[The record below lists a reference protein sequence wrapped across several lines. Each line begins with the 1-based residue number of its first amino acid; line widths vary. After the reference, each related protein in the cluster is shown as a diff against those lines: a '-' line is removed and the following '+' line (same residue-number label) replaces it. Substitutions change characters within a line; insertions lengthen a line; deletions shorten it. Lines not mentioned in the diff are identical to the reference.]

1 MFGSLFEDED
11 AGGLAESPGPPGARK
26 CGPKPPP
33 SPRGVTGLCGI
44 RNQGAT
50 CYLNSLLQTLLF
62 TPEFRESLFQLGP
75 EELGSLADKDKPGAK
90 VRVIPIQLQ
99 RLFAK
104 LLLVDQEAYSTTEL
118 TDSFGWT
125 NSEELQQ
132 HDVQELNRILFSA
145 IESSLVG
152 TSGQELIANLYHGTL
167 VNQIICGVC
176 GRISKREEDFQ
187 DLTVAVAS
195 YPSLQ
200 HVLTDQYVEMEKLE
214 GKNQYRCEQCNKLV
228 NARKGARLKKLPP
241 VLSFSLLRFSYDY
254 VKWER
259 YKETGKFT
267 FPKELD
273 MAAFC
278 QDADQE
284 TDTVY
289 ELFSVVIHK
298 GSAHGGHYHAYIR
311 DVDGLGVWIP
321 PEEQAVAIPTDPTT
335 GKVDYIEVSN
345 PTQLLKAILQQ
356 EGEGGTTVDKLSQA
370 LMAQTGVSWNKRF
383 KKQYGPI
390 TRFLKKYDDIFELN
404 PVVNWVS
411 LKEPTI
417 PANGPDTAA
426 TNTVPNSSASGDSCE
441 KEETSLT
448 QECSCQATEGKCN
461 CGESVETRTA
471 AVKNATQNDAI
482 RPGPSEVSNFWFD
495 FNDSRVRPIPEPGP
509 SDVSNFWFDFN
520 DSRVRPIPE
529 SEIDT
534 QPGPSDVSNFWFDF
548 NDSRVRPIPES
559 EIDTQPGPSDVSNFW
574 FDFNDSRVRPISES
588 EIDTQYQGKE
598 SAYMLFYRRKSL
610 TRPQEAKGLPTYGMQ
625 AWQLAEVIEE
635 NSRLQKEREEY
646 EMIINTI
653 SIDVLVS
660 HEYMYQGGAL
670 QTLPG
675 CHSNVMR
682 LTLDRRKSLGELK
695 VSIQEMLGSL
705 WAGPMCLHIAKQLP
719 AGLHLYD
726 CVSDDDSRRVQDAGI
741 AEGTQLFVWDGHQV
755 GGLPVPSGERWEP
768 VAISVIHGGGGGCHS
783 NTSRGFPKCSALG
796 EVRVL
801 VSELT
806 NIPVQSL
813 VLTKLADSSR
823 DAGENPSSVLLHNS
837 QDGSSLRVLGFQDG
851 DRLLAESKTSR
862 RKRGGSPE
870 VKSVGQSEVSQV
882 TLSIKEHCS
891 GNNMSAN
898 ITIDTQETIG
908 TVKML
913 ALSQFELND
922 LQLEGGSHLRV
933 VNTQGTG
940 PPLYEDQTV
949 ESVSLRTDARLRLQ
963 LGMAPAHETERV
975 FYLSTMY
982 KYKMYMYNCTLKVEY
997 TNRKVPYCIK
1007 HLVIGMPIPYPVKPN
1022 LYEDQTVESVS
1033 LRTDARLRLQPGKA
1047 PAPHQMVLYV
1057 SMLPSVDDVADF
1069 EVLTDKK
1076 ATVGDCLRQ
1085 TCARAGIPPEKW
1097 HLRRTNWCGEAEDPL
1112 NDLEITLEAATLHH
1126 GDLVVLQE
1134 GRIPPKGFVCVP
1146 VYLYPSPEQGM
1157 LGGGDS
1163 GMLGWITAGVNSLL
1177 HSKPE
1182 DRGEGGNGVLFLG
1195 DLEISREATLLDL
1208 KTQLLTLPHM
1218 KDAPIPTP
1226 GFLRVRTVEGGG
1238 PARVL
1243 RGGNQTLKYLKI
1255 NSATQLCVQVLH
1267 QEEDLSQSVLV
1278 LNLRR
1283 RIPNT
1288 REYTPEEELLW
1299 ETCKGATP
1307 SVLKQAIADR
1317 FVLPVERVAVA
1328 KHLPEKF
1335 QWLAV
1340 QVPKNSGKP
1349 KGKKKGGGGGGKGG
1363 GGGGANLKKPPYMLK
1378 DGDTIGV
1385 KDLQFDPH
1393 DKDDFSTPE
1402 DDAGREALRRA
1413 EEEKKQK
1420 RQQSKNSSKDG
1431 RKERRPEVGIT
1442 IHVDDFR

>member
-1 MFGSLFEDED
+1 MFGNLFEDEEG
-11 AGGLAESPGPPGARK
+11 GGLTEPPGPPGARK

-33 SPRGVTGLCGI
+33 PPRRGTGLCGI

-75 EELGSLADKDKPGAK
+75 EELGSLTDKDKPGAK

-125 NSEELQQ
+125 NNEELQQ
-132 HDVQELNRILFSA
+132 HDVQELSRILFSA

-187 DLTVAVAS
+187 DLTVAVAG

-200 HVLTDQYVEMEKLE
+200 HVLTDQYVEMERLE

-241 VLSFSLLRFSYDY
+241 ILSFSLLRFSYDY

-284 TDTVY
+284 KDTMY
-289 ELFSVVIHK
+289 ELFSMVIHK

-311 DVDGLGVWIP
+311 DVDRLGVWIP
-321 PEEQAVAIPTDPTT
+321 PEEQEVAIPTDPST

-345 PTQLLKAILQQ
+345 PTQLLRAILQQ

-390 TRFLKKYDDIFELN
+390 TRFLKKYEDIFELN

-411 LKEPTI
+411 LKEPTG
-417 PANGPDTAA
+417 PANEPDTTA
-426 TNTVPNSSASGDSCE
+426 TNTATNSLSSEDSCK
-441 KEETSLT
+441 KEETLLA
-448 QECSCQATEGKCN
+448 QECSCPAAEGKCN
-461 CGESVETRTA
+461 CGLGEETRA
-471 AVKNATQNDAI
+471 PATTNSTENDAK
-482 RPGPSEVSNFWFD
+482 RPTGPSEVLNCWFD
-495 FNDSRVRPIPEPGP
+495 FNDSRVRPIP
-509 SDVSNFWFDFN
+509 
-520 DSRVRPIPE
+520 
-529 SEIDT
+529 
-534 QPGPSDVSNFWFDF
+534 
-548 NDSRVRPIPES
+548 
-559 EIDTQPGPSDVSNFW
+559 
-574 FDFNDSRVRPISES
+574 ES

-610 TRPQEAKGLPTYGMQ
+610 NRPQEAKGLPTYGMQ
-625 AWQLAEVIEE
+625 PWQLAEVIEE

-646 EMIINTI
+646 DTAVNTI

-682 LTLDRRKSLGELK
+682 LTLDRRKSVGDLK
-695 VSIQEMLGSL
+695 ESIQEMLGSL
-705 WAGPMCLHIAKQLP
+705 WAGPMCLHISKHLP

-726 CVSDDDSRRVQDAGI
+726 FVSEDDSRRVQDAGI

-768 VAISVIHGGGGGCHS
+768 VLISVIHGSGAGCHS

-813 VLTKLADSSR
+813 VLTKLADKSG
-823 DAGENPSSVLLHNS
+823 DAGENHPSLLLHNS
-837 QDGSSLRVLGFQDG
+837 QDGSSLQVLGFQDG
-851 DRLLAESKTSR
+851 DRLLAETKTSR

-870 VKSVGQSEVSQV
+870 VQTQGQSGVSQV
-882 TLSIKEHCS
+882 TLSVEEHCS
-891 GNNMSAN
+891 GSNMSAN

-908 TVKML
+908 TVKTL
-913 ALSQFELND
+913 ALSQFELD
-922 LQLEGGSHLRV
+922 DFQGDCHLRIL
-933 VNTQGTG
+933 NTQGTG

-963 LGMAPAHETERV
+963 
-975 FYLSTMY
+975 
-982 KYKMYMYNCTLKVEY
+982 
-997 TNRKVPYCIK
+997 
-1007 HLVIGMPIPYPVKPN
+1007 
-1022 LYEDQTVESVS
+1022 
-1033 LRTDARLRLQPGKA
+1033 PGKA
-1047 PAPHQMVLYV
+1047 PSTHQMVLYV

-1112 NDLEITLEAATLHH
+1112 NDLDLTLEAASLHH

-1134 GRIPPKGFVCVP
+1134 GRIPHKGFICVP

-1182 DRGEGGNGVLFLG
+1182 DRGASGVLFLG

-1208 KTQLLTLPHM
+1208 KTHLLTLPHM

-1226 GFLRVRTVEGGG
+1226 GFLRVRTVEGGR

-1255 NSATQLCVQVLH
+1255 NSATQLCVQVLP

-1283 RIPNT
+1283 RVPNT

-1299 ETCKGATP
+1299 DTCKGATP
-1307 SVLKQAIADR
+1307 SVLKQVIADR
-1317 FVLPVERVAVA
+1317 FVLPVERVAIA
-1328 KHLPEKF
+1328 KQFPEKF
-1335 QWLAV
+1335 QWLTI

-1349 KGKKKGGGGGGKGG
+1349 KGKKKGGGGGGNKGG

-1378 DGDTIGV
+1378 DGDTLGV

-1393 DKDDFSTPE
+1393 NKDDFSTAE
-1402 DDAGREALRRA
+1402 DDAGKEELRRA

-1420 RQQSKNSSKDG
+1420 RQQSKSSNKGG

>member
-1 MFGSLFEDED
+1 MFGNLFEDDEG
-11 AGGLAESPGPPGARK
+11 GGLAEPPGPPGARK
-26 CGPKPPP
+26 CAPKPPP
-33 SPRGVTGLCGI
+33 PSRGGTGLCGI

-75 EELGSLADKDKPGAK
+75 EELGSLADREKPGAK

-132 HDVQELNRILFSA
+132 HDVQELSRILFSA

-176 GRISKREEDFQ
+176 GRISTREEDFQ
-187 DLTVAVAS
+187 DLTVAVAG

-200 HVLTDQYVEMEKLE
+200 HALTDQYVEMERLE

-241 VLSFSLLRFSYDY
+241 ILSFSLLRFSYDY

-273 MAAFC
+273 MAVFC
-278 QDADQE
+278 QDAEQE
-284 TDTVY
+284 TDTMY

-311 DVDGLGVWIP
+311 DVDRLGVWIP
-321 PEEQAVAIPTDPTT
+321 PEDQEVAIPTDPST

-356 EGEGGTTVDKLSQA
+356 VGEGGTTVDKLSQA
-370 LMAQTGVSWNKRF
+370 LMEQTGVSWNKRF

-411 LKEPTI
+411 LKEPSA
-417 PANGPDTAA
+417 PADMPDTAA
-426 TNTVPNSSASGDSCE
+426 TNTETDGMSGEDKKGETLSSQDSNC
-441 KEETSLT
+441 
-448 QECSCQATEGKCN
+448 QELDVGRKCN
-461 CGESVETRTA
+461 CGVNVGTETSA
-471 AVKNATQNDAI
+471 MKKDAK
-482 RPGPSEVSNFWFD
+482 R
-495 FNDSRVRPIPEPGP
+495 PGP
-509 SDVSNFWFDFN
+509 SDVVNCWFDFN

-529 SEIDT
+529 SEI
-534 QPGPSDVSNFWFDF
+534 Q
-548 NDSRVRPIPES
+548 
-559 EIDTQPGPSDVSNFW
+559 
-574 FDFNDSRVRPISES
+574 
-588 EIDTQYQGKE
+588 TQYQGKE

-610 TRPQEAKGLPTYGMQ
+610 NRPLEAKGLPTYGMQ

-646 EMIINTI
+646 DTAVNTI
-653 SIDVLVS
+653 SVDVLVS

-682 LTLDRRKSLGELK
+682 LTLDRRKTVEDLK
-695 VSIQEMLGSL
+695 VSIREMLGSL

-726 CVSDDDSRRVQDAGI
+726 CVSGDDSKRVLDVGI

-755 GGLPVPSGERWEP
+755 GGLAVPSGERWEP
-768 VAISVIHGGGGGCHS
+768 VAISIIHGTGTGCHS
-783 NTSRGFPKCSALG
+783 NTSRGFAKCSALG
-796 EVRVL
+796 ELRVL
-801 VSELT
+801 VSELI

-813 VLTKLADSSR
+813 VLTKLSDKSGET
-823 DAGENPSSVLLHNS
+823 GENLPSVVLHNS
-837 QDGSSLRVLGFQDG
+837 QDGSSLQVLGFRDG
-851 DRLLAESKTSR
+851 DRLLAETKTSR

-870 VKSVGQSEVSQV
+870 VQTQEQTDTSQV
-882 TLSIKEHCS
+882 TLSIEEHCS
-891 GNNMSAN
+891 GNKLAAD
-898 ITIDTQETIG
+898 ITVDTQETIG
-908 TVKML
+908 TVKVL
-913 ALSQFELND
+913 ALSQFELDD
-922 LQLEGGSHLRV
+922 LQGGCHLRI
-933 VNTQGTG
+933 VNNQGTG

-949 ESVSLRTDARLRLQ
+949 ESVSLRT
-963 LGMAPAHETERV
+963 E
-975 FYLSTMY
+975 
-982 KYKMYMYNCTLKVEY
+982 
-997 TNRKVPYCIK
+997 
-1007 HLVIGMPIPYPVKPN
+1007 
-1022 LYEDQTVESVS
+1022 
-1033 LRTDARLRLQPGKA
+1033 ARLRLQPGKA
-1047 PAPHQMVLYV
+1047 PASHQMVLYV

-1076 ATVGDCLRQ
+1076 ATIGDCLRQ

-1112 NDLEITLEAATLHH
+1112 NDLDITLEAAGLHH

-1177 HSKPE
+1177 HAKP
-1182 DRGEGGNGVLFLG
+1182 DGRGGGDSGVLFLG
-1195 DLEISREATLLDL
+1195 DLEISREASLLDL

-1218 KDAPIPTP
+1218 KDAPVPTP
-1226 GFLRVRTVEGGG
+1226 GFLRVRTVEGGR

-1243 RGGNQTLKYLKI
+1243 RGGTQTLKYLKI
-1255 NSATQLCVQVLH
+1255 NSATQLCVQVLP
-1267 QEEDLSQSVLV
+1267 QEEDLNQSVLV
-1278 LNLRR
+1278 LNLCR
-1283 RIPNT
+1283 RIPNS

-1299 ETCKGATP
+1299 DTSRGATP
-1307 SVLKQAIADR
+1307 SVLKQVIADR
-1317 FVLPVERVAVA
+1317 FVLPMERVGSPY
-1328 KHLPEKF
+1328 KY
-1335 QWLAV
+1335 
-1340 QVPKNSGKP
+1340 PKPLENLL
-1349 KGKKKGGGGGGKGG
+1349 KGRRKEEEGVRVE
-1363 GGGGANLKKPPYMLK
+1363 GGGANLKKPPYMLK

-1385 KDLQFDPH
+1385 KDLQFDPYN
-1393 DKDDFSTPE
+1393 KDDFSTPA
-1402 DDAGREALRRA
+1402 DDAGKEELRRV

-1420 RQQSKNSSKDG
+1420 RQQGKNSSRGGK
-1431 RKERRPEVGIT
+1431 KERRPEVGIT

>member
-1 MFGSLFEDED
+1 
-11 AGGLAESPGPPGARK
+11 
-26 CGPKPPP
+26 
-33 SPRGVTGLCGI
+33 GI

-75 EELGSLADKDKPGAK
+75 EELGSLADKDKSGAK

-167 VNQIICGVC
+167 VNQYVLTDRFCPLPMFFQ
-176 GRISKREEDFQ
+176 EDFQ
-187 DLTVAVAS
+187 DLTVAVAG

-200 HVLTDQYVEMEKLE
+200 HVLTDQYVEMERLE

-267 FPKELD
+267 FPKELN

-278 QDADQE
+278 QDVRNWPLYY
-284 TDTVY
+284 TMY

-321 PEEQAVAIPTDPTT
+321 PEEQAVAIPTDPSTGKNRGLVFVPPA

-417 PANGPDTAA
+417 AANGPDTAA
-426 TNTVPNSSASGDSCE
+426 TNTVPNSSAGGDSCE
-441 KEETSLT
+441 KEETS
-448 QECSCQATEGKCN
+448 
-461 CGESVETRTA
+461 
-471 AVKNATQNDAI
+471 
-482 RPGPSEVSNFWFD
+482 PGPSDVLNYWFD
-495 FNDSRVRPIPEPGP
+495 FNDSRVRPIP
-509 SDVSNFWFDFN
+509 
-520 DSRVRPIPE
+520 
-529 SEIDT
+529 
-534 QPGPSDVSNFWFDF
+534 
-548 NDSRVRPIPES
+548 
-559 EIDTQPGPSDVSNFW
+559 
-574 FDFNDSRVRPISES
+574 ES

-653 SIDVLVS
+653 SVDVLVS

-682 LTLDRRKSLGELK
+682 LTLDRRKSVGDLK
-695 VSIQEMLGSL
+695 VSVREMLGSL

-726 CVSDDDSRRVQDAGI
+726 CVSEDDSRRVQDAGI
-741 AEGTQLFVWDGHQV
+741 ADGTQLFVWDGHQV
-755 GGLPVPSGERWEP
+755 GGLPVPSGEHWEP
-768 VAISVIHGGGGGCHS
+768 VAISIIHGGGAGCHS

-813 VLTKLADSSR
+813 VLTKLADNKS
-823 DAGENPSSVLLHNS
+823 GNESVLLHNS

-851 DRLLAESKTSR
+851 DRLLAERKTSR
-862 RKRGGSPE
+862 SSTIFNLKVTRHSP
-870 VKSVGQSEVSQV
+870 SF
-882 TLSIKEHCS
+882 L
-891 GNNMSAN
+891 
-898 ITIDTQETIG
+898 
-908 TVKML
+908 
-913 ALSQFELND
+913 
-922 LQLEGGSHLRV
+922 SHL
-933 VNTQGTG
+933 
-940 PPLYEDQTV
+940 
-949 ESVSLRTDARLRLQ
+949 SVSFVNPSQKLRCTAPVLYNTPSTRISSPVLASRLIVSDTHEETNGVRHRTN
-963 LGMAPAHETERV
+963 PA
-975 FYLSTMY
+975 
-982 KYKMYMYNCTLKVEY
+982 LKL
-997 TNRKVPYCIK
+997 RRFFS
-1007 HLVIGMPIPYPVKPN
+1007 PV
-1022 LYEDQTVESVS
+1022 YEDQTVESVS

-1097 HLRRTNWCGEAEDPL
+1097 HLRRTNWCGEAEEPL
-1112 NDLEITLEAATLHH
+1112 NDLDISLEAATLHH

-1134 GRIPPKGFVCVP
+1134 GRIPPKGFVCMP
-1146 VYLYPSPEQGM
+1146 VYLYPSPERGM

-1163 GMLGWITAGVNSLL
+1163 SMLGWITAGVNSLL

-1182 DRGEGGNGVLFLG
+1182 ERGEGGSGVLFLG

-1226 GFLRVRTVEGGG
+1226 GFLRVRTVEGGR

-1267 QEEDLSQSVLV
+1267 QEEDLRRVSLLTYFILV
-1278 LNLRR
+1278 GLLLESDLEAV
-1283 RIPNT
+1283 PNT

-1307 SVLKQAIADR
+1307 SILKQAIADR
-1317 FVLPVERVAVA
+1317 FVLPVERVAIA

-1340 QVPKNSGKP
+1340 
-1349 KGKKKGGGGGGKGG
+1349 
-1363 GGGGANLKKPPYMLK
+1363 
-1378 DGDTIGV
+1378 
-1385 KDLQFDPH
+1385 
-1393 DKDDFSTPE
+1393 
-1402 DDAGREALRRA
+1402 
-1413 EEEKKQK
+1413 
-1420 RQQSKNSSKDG
+1420 
-1431 RKERRPEVGIT
+1431 
-1442 IHVDDFR
+1442 